1 MNKFQFWTLNVLN
14 LVLVLLLLI
23 HFSSV
28 SRNNRL
34 AQAVANDQVSINR
47 AKQIAPVLDQL
58 ARRIAIGSETD
69 PRLKNILVKHG
80 LHVTVD
86 VDGQKKN
93 YP

>member
-1 MNKFQFWTLNVLN
+1 MNKFQFWIVNVLN
-14 LVLVLLLLI
+14 LVLVVMLFN
-23 HFSSV
+23 HFTSV

-34 AQAVANDQVSINR
+34 AQAVASDQVSINH
-47 AKQIAPVLDQL
+47 AQQLAPVLDRL

-69 PRLKNILVKHG
+69 PRLKNILVKYG

-93 YP
+93 FP